1 MSMSL
6 TIKYYYKRLNFG
18 LIAFLLLFSV
28 NVKADVGEA
37 IRAQLAAHKNSLYY
51 PASVARFYKQ
61 TGYKLLWIAPDTV
74 KTHAWDAMMLL
85 DCVVQYGLNHSD
97 YHPKELLYD
106 QLHRLIEQPDKSNID
121 QKALYDITLTD
132 AILCFINN
140 LHYGRL
146 NPAWP
151 PDKID
156 LQKDVHFSS
165 AAILSNA
172 LIQKDFYSAITI
184 AQPQSA
190 GYKSLQYQMY
200 IVTGLH
206 TGDCYVTPAS
216 EIRMMAVNME
226 RQRWINGSQKEC
238 IQLNRPSGILTLYL
252 YGNSYKFK
260 IKGSIPRNLPASLSE
275 FSCYKGA
282 LVIGQ
287 TALKM
292 PDQQENLK
300 LFTTSYLN
308 IENSAKLASL
318 LLNRTVKR
326 GSHQSYKLRK
336 PLPLIVTYYTCEMQ
350 EGILLTYR
358 DADGQDQ
365 HLEKAL
371 YALH

>member
-156 LQKDVHFSS
+156 LQTDVHFSS

-172 LIQKDFYSAITI
+172 LMQKDFYSAITI

-226 RQRWINGSQKEC
+226 RQRWINGSQKES

-252 YGNSYKFK
+252 HGNTYKFK

-300 LFTTSYLN
+300 LFTTIYIN

-318 LLNRTVKR
+318 LLNRPVKR
-326 GSHQSYKLRK
+326 GSHRSYKLRK

-350 EGILLTYR
+350 EGNFVNL
-358 DADGQDQ
+358 
-365 HLEKAL
+365 
-371 YALH
+371 